1 MEVKVHLFAKA
12 KELAGGSLYITCR
25 LEGSSILCRDFLEN
39 HVFEVEPK
47 LRVLKDSAYLAVN
60 DNYVLP
66 EDRLDLKET
75 DDIAFIPPISGG

>member
-12 KELAGGSLYITCR
+12 KELAGGLSYITCK
-25 LEGSSILCRDFLEN
+25 LDNQTILCRDFVEN
-39 HVFEVEPK
+39 HIFEVEPK

-66 EDRLDLKET
+66 EERLDLRET
-75 DDIAFIPPISGG
+75 DDIALIPPISGG